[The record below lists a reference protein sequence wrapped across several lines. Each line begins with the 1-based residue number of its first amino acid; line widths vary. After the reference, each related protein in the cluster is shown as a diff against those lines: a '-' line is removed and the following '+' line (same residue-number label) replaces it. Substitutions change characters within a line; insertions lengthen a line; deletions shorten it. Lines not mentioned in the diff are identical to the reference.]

1 MNRWRAHKQRAGTV
15 VIDDGPLL
23 PVVQSS
29 DDGDALT
36 VMPWTI
42 DDGPHSFNDCP
53 IVCPVV
59 PATFRMTAVPKC
71 PNTSALTAK
80 CPTRHQ
86 CRNVFMPK
94 CPGAE
99 VSEHFGTDGEV
110 SNSAS
115 VPKCLHAKVSRCRSV
130 RKAVDGTKKGAD
142 CCNCKGKLQQY
153 INTVWTTKSKLA
165 KLTDLFI
172 TYGRRH
178 VYLRIIHFN

>member
-42 DDGPHSFNDCP
+42 DDGPLSFNDCP
-53 IVCPVV
+53 IVCPVD
-59 PATFRMTAVPKC
+59 FSNDR
-71 PNTSALTAK
+71 
-80 CPTRHQ
+80 
-86 CRNVFMPK
+86 
-94 CPGAE
+94 GAE
-99 VSEHFGTDGEV
+99 VFGHFCTDGEV